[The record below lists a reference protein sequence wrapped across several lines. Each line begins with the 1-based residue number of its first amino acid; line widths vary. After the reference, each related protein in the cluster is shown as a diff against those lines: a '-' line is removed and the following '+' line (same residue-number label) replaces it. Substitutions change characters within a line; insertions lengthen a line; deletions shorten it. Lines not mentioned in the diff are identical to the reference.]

1 MKPVFNLLVM
11 DYVLRQEMTLKQK
24 IKYYQ
29 KIQTLLNFK
38 VIDKIN
44 FEFDPIKQQI
54 TGIKQK

>member
-1 MKPVFNLLVM
+1 M

>member
-38 VIDKIN
+38 VINKMN
-44 FEFDPIKQQI
+44 FEFDPVKQQI
-54 TGIKQK
+54 TGIRII

>member
-11 DYVLRQEMTLKQK
+11 EYVLRQDLTLKQK

-38 VIDKIN
+38 VINKMD
-44 FEFDPIKQQI
+44 FEFDPVKKQI
-54 TGIKQK
+54 TGIRII